1 MPAAFFVRRTAHMPL
16 VKNQIIPLTIDA
28 LSSDG
33 NGVGRFEGQAVFVP
47 FAAVGD
53 VLSVK
58 VVKIRKSY
66 AFGIVES
73 VLTPGTGRIPA
84 DCPIFG
90 RCGGCCFRHLSYEAA
105 LAAKQGFVADA
116 LRRIG
121 GLDVP
126 VRDILPSPQTERYR
140 NKVQYPLFL
149 AGDGSVQA
157 GFYAS
162 RSHRPLPCGDCLLQP
177 GLLNRIAA
185 TLCALLTQ
193 YHISVYDEQAH
204 RGLARHIY
212 LRHAVTNG
220 SVLVCLVCN
229 GRSLP
234 HAQDICA
241 ALVKAHPEVES
252 VVLNINT
259 HKTNVITGKEC
270 ITLYGPGVLHDTMR
284 GVPVALG
291 PLSFYQVNTE
301 GANRLYGVAADFAA
315 PGPEDTLLDLYCGAG
330 TIGLSM
336 AEHCGRLIGVE
347 IVPEA
352 VESARRNAAAM
363 GVEHVEFFC
372 ADAGTAAQKLAAD
385 GLLPNI
391 VVLDPP
397 RKGCDE
403 PTLKAVLAMA
413 PQRIVMVSCN
423 PATAARDLKYL
434 SQHGYAVQA
443 VQPVDMFPRTKH
455 VECAALL
462 CREKF

>member
-58 VVKIRKSY
+58 VVKICKSY

-90 RCGGCCFRHLSYEAA
+90 RCGGCCFRHLSYEAE

-193 YHISVYDEQAH
+193 YHISVYDEQA
-204 RGLARHIY
+204 LFKCIFN
-212 LRHAVTNG
+212 VFTNNKNN
-220 SVLVCLVCN
+220 LIKTRFN
-229 GRSLP
+229 GIMNGII
-234 HAQDICA
+234 H
-241 ALVKAHPEVES
+241 
-252 VVLNINT
+252 NN
-259 HKTNVITGKEC
+259 
-270 ITLYGPGVLHDTMR
+270 
-284 GVPVALG
+284 
-291 PLSFYQVNTE
+291 F
-301 GANRLYGVAADFAA
+301 
-315 PGPEDTLLDLYCGAG
+315 
-330 TIGLSM
+330 TIGPYRFQLF
-336 AEHCGRLIGVE
+336 
-347 IVPEA
+347 
-352 VESARRNAAAM
+352 N
-363 GVEHVEFFC
+363 
-372 ADAGTAAQKLAAD
+372 TAAKTRANTCRHNYQGCFHLYNTPSQYLIQLAQ
-385 GLLPNI
+385 N
-391 VVLDPP
+391 
-397 RKGCDE
+397 K
-403 PTLKAVLAMA
+403 
-413 PQRIVMVSCN
+413 
-423 PATAARDLKYL
+423 
-434 SQHGYAVQA
+434 SQ
-443 VQPVDMFPRTKH
+443 
-455 VECAALL
+455 
-462 CREKF
+462 

>member
-1 MPAAFFVRRTAHMPL
+1 MPL

-58 VVKIRKSY
+58 VVKICKSY

-90 RCGGCCFRHLSYEAA
+90 RCGGCCFRHLSYEAE

-315 PGPEDTLLDLYCGAG
+315 PGLEDTLLDLYCGAG

-336 AEHCGRLIGVE
+336 AKRVKQLIGVE
-347 IVPEA
+347 IIPEA
-352 VESARRNAAAM
+352 VENARVNALRN
-363 GVEHVEFFC
+363 GVENARFLC
-372 ADAGTAAQKLAAD
+372 GDAAD
-385 GLLPNI
+385 TALALEREGISPD
-391 VVLDPP
+391 VVVIDPP
-397 RKGCDE
+397 RKGC
-403 PTLKAVLAMA
+403 A
-413 PQRIVMVSCN
+413 PGLTETIARMNPERVVMVSCDS
-423 PATAARDLKYL
+423 ATAARD
-434 SQHGYAVQA
+434 
-443 VQPVDMFPRTKH
+443 
-455 VECAALL
+455 AA
-462 CREKF
+462 CGAQQTNNPPP

>member
-1 MPAAFFVRRTAHMPL
+1 M
-16 VKNQIIPLTIDA
+16 
-28 LSSDG
+28 
-33 NGVGRFEGQAVFVP
+33 
-47 FAAVGD
+47 
-53 VLSVK
+53 
-58 VVKIRKSY
+58 
-66 AFGIVES
+66 
-73 VLTPGTGRIPA
+73 
-84 DCPIFG
+84 
-90 RCGGCCFRHLSYEAA
+90 
-105 LAAKQGFVADA
+105 ADA

-252 VVLNINT
+252 VVLNVNT

-301 GANRLYGVAADFAA
+301 GANRLYSVAADFAA

-363 GVEHVEFFC
+363 GVEHAEFFC

-455 VECAALL
+455 VETVVLLSHKKADSYIHIDVEFGEGEGKIPVDSIAKRAEAYKPKEKVTYKMIKEYIEAKYGFKVHTAYIAEVKRNLGLPMYDAPNAVEELKQPRKHPTPEKVEAIKDAL
-462 CREKF
+462 RYFAVI

>member
-1 MPAAFFVRRTAHMPL
+1 MPL

-73 VLTPGTGRIPA
+73 VLTPGTGRIPRTA
-84 DCPIFG
+84 LFSAG
-90 RCGGCCFRHLSYEAA
+90 AA
-105 LAAKQGFVADA
+105 AAVSGTFPTKQS
-116 LRRIG
+116 LRQSKASWRTPCAASA

-234 HAQDICA
+234 HAQDICCRA
-241 ALVKAHPEVES
+241 
-252 VVLNINT
+252 
-259 HKTNVITGKEC
+259 GKGASGGRERGIEHQHAQNEC
-270 ITLYGPGVLHDTMR
+270 YHRKRMYHAVR
-284 GVPVALG
+284 
-291 PLSFYQVNTE
+291 S
-301 GANRLYGVAADFAA
+301 RRA
-315 PGPEDTLLDLYCGAG
+315 PP
-330 TIGLSM
+330 I
-336 AEHCGRLIGVE
+336 
-347 IVPEA
+347 P
-352 VESARRNAAAM
+352 
-363 GVEHVEFFC
+363 
-372 ADAGTAAQKLAAD
+372 
-385 GLLPNI
+385 
-391 VVLDPP
+391 
-397 RKGCDE
+397 
-403 PTLKAVLAMA
+403 
-413 PQRIVMVSCN
+413 
-423 PATAARDLKYL
+423 
-434 SQHGYAVQA
+434 
-443 VQPVDMFPRTKH
+443 
-455 VECAALL
+455 CAAYPSRSVRFLSI
-462 CREKF
+462 K

>member
-58 VVKIRKSY
+58 VVKICKSY

-90 RCGGCCFRHLSYEAA
+90 RCGGCCFRHLSYEAE

-259 HKTNVITGKEC
+259 HKTNAPSCKIKAC
-270 ITLYGPGVLHDTMR
+270 ILW
-284 GVPVALG
+284 
-291 PLSFYQVNTE
+291 
-301 GANRLYGVAADFAA
+301 
-315 PGPEDTLLDLYCGAG
+315 
-330 TIGLSM
+330 
-336 AEHCGRLIGVE
+336 
-347 IVPEA
+347 
-352 VESARRNAAAM
+352 
-363 GVEHVEFFC
+363 
-372 ADAGTAAQKLAAD
+372 
-385 GLLPNI
+385 
-391 VVLDPP
+391 
-397 RKGCDE
+397 
-403 PTLKAVLAMA
+403 
-413 PQRIVMVSCN
+413 
-423 PATAARDLKYL
+423 
-434 SQHGYAVQA
+434 
-443 VQPVDMFPRTKH
+443 
-455 VECAALL
+455 
-462 CREKF
+462 

>member
-1 MPAAFFVRRTAHMPL
+1 M
-16 VKNQIIPLTIDA
+16 
-28 LSSDG
+28 
-33 NGVGRFEGQAVFVP
+33 
-47 FAAVGD
+47 
-53 VLSVK
+53 
-58 VVKIRKSY
+58 
-66 AFGIVES
+66 
-73 VLTPGTGRIPA
+73 
-84 DCPIFG
+84 
-90 RCGGCCFRHLSYEAA
+90 
-105 LAAKQGFVADA
+105 ADA

-162 RSHRPLPCGDCLLQP
+162 RSHRPLSCGDCLLQP

-252 VVLNINT
+252 VVLNVNT

-301 GANRLYGVAADFAA
+301 GANRLYSVAADFAA

-336 AEHCGRLIGVE
+336 AADCRELIGVE
-347 IVPEA
+347 IIPEA
-352 VESARRNAAAM
+352 VESAKLNAAAM
-363 GVEHVEFFC
+363 GAQNARFFC
-372 ADAGTAAQKLAAD
+372 ADAGKAAAKLASE
-385 GLLPNI
+385 GLRPD
-391 VVLDPP
+391 VVCLDPP
-397 RKGCDE
+397 RKGCDVHVIDE
-403 PTLKAVLAMA
+403 VARLA
-413 PQRIVMVSCN
+413 PDRVVMISCN
-423 PATAARDLKYL
+423 PATMARDVALFAER
-434 SQHGYAVQA
+434 GYAAQQI
-443 VQPVDMFPRTKH
+443 QPVDLFPRTAH
-455 VECAALL
+455 VETVVLL
-462 CREKF
+462 TQNSQGAK

>member
-1 MPAAFFVRRTAHMPL
+1 M
-16 VKNQIIPLTIDA
+16 
-28 LSSDG
+28 
-33 NGVGRFEGQAVFVP
+33 
-47 FAAVGD
+47 GD

-58 VVKIRKSY
+58 VVKICKSY

-90 RCGGCCFRHLSYEAA
+90 RCGGCCFRHLSYEAE

-252 VVLNINT
+252 VVLNVNT

-363 GVEHVEFFC
+363 GVEHAEFFLC
-372 ADAGTAAQKLAAD
+372 RRRNRRTKTGRRRPAAQYRRSGPSPQGLRRADAEGRI
-385 GLLPNI
+385 GH
-391 VVLDPP
+391 
-397 RKGCDE
+397 G
-403 PTLKAVLAMA
+403 

>member
-58 VVKIRKSY
+58 VVKICKSY

-90 RCGGCCFRHLSYEAA
+90 RCGGCCFRHLSYEAE

-193 YHISVYDEQAH
+193 YHISVYD
-204 RGLARHIY
+204 
-212 LRHAVTNG
+212 
-220 SVLVCLVCN
+220 
-229 GRSLP
+229 
-234 HAQDICA
+234 
-241 ALVKAHPEVES
+241 
-252 VVLNINT
+252 
-259 HKTNVITGKEC
+259 
-270 ITLYGPGVLHDTMR
+270 
-284 GVPVALG
+284 
-291 PLSFYQVNTE
+291 
-301 GANRLYGVAADFAA
+301 
-315 PGPEDTLLDLYCGAG
+315 
-330 TIGLSM
+330 
-336 AEHCGRLIGVE
+336 
-347 IVPEA
+347 
-352 VESARRNAAAM
+352 
-363 GVEHVEFFC
+363 
-372 ADAGTAAQKLAAD
+372 
-385 GLLPNI
+385 
-391 VVLDPP
+391 
-397 RKGCDE
+397 
-403 PTLKAVLAMA
+403 
-413 PQRIVMVSCN
+413 
-423 PATAARDLKYL
+423 
-434 SQHGYAVQA
+434 
-443 VQPVDMFPRTKH
+443 
-455 VECAALL
+455 
-462 CREKF
+462 

>member
-1 MPAAFFVRRTAHMPL
+1 M
-16 VKNQIIPLTIDA
+16 
-28 LSSDG
+28 
-33 NGVGRFEGQAVFVP
+33 
-47 FAAVGD
+47 GD

-58 VVKIRKSY
+58 VVKICKSY

-90 RCGGCCFRHLSYEAA
+90 RCGGCCFRHLSYEAE

-252 VVLNINT
+252 VVLNVNT

-301 GANRLYGVAADFAA
+301 GANRLYSVAADFAA

-363 GVEHVEFFC
+363 GVEHAEFFC

>member
-1 MPAAFFVRRTAHMPL
+1 M
-16 VKNQIIPLTIDA
+16 
-28 LSSDG
+28 
-33 NGVGRFEGQAVFVP
+33 
-47 FAAVGD
+47 
-53 VLSVK
+53 
-58 VVKIRKSY
+58 
-66 AFGIVES
+66 
-73 VLTPGTGRIPA
+73 
-84 DCPIFG
+84 
-90 RCGGCCFRHLSYEAA
+90 
-105 LAAKQGFVADA
+105 ADA

-270 ITLYGPGVLHDTMR
+270 ITLYGPGVLHDTMPSR
-284 GVPVALG
+284 SVRF
-291 PLSFYQVNTE
+291 LSI
-301 GANRLYGVAADFAA
+301 R
-315 PGPEDTLLDLYCGAG
+315 
-330 TIGLSM
+330 
-336 AEHCGRLIGVE
+336 
-347 IVPEA
+347 
-352 VESARRNAAAM
+352 
-363 GVEHVEFFC
+363 
-372 ADAGTAAQKLAAD
+372 
-385 GLLPNI
+385 
-391 VVLDPP
+391 
-397 RKGCDE
+397 
-403 PTLKAVLAMA
+403 
-413 PQRIVMVSCN
+413 
-423 PATAARDLKYL
+423 
-434 SQHGYAVQA
+434 
-443 VQPVDMFPRTKH
+443 
-455 VECAALL
+455 
-462 CREKF
+462 